1 MTLLGLLRF
10 FKCFGSLGE
19 ISAGVLPIPIEEQAV
34 KPPIQVIVVRDVPP
48 STRSRVEL
56 IDRARNP
63 RSCLPKPSDQ
73 GLVGIGPEIG
83 EEHGEHVVDRA
94 AEWDKATIHI
104 SLPDRQLG
112 VQYQPPDCTPVAQHD
127 AGLWPWSPRIDLRS
141 TVRPA
146 HRQPANS
153 DEPPQEHIERRLHH
167 SHPCRAIAK
176 T

>member
-1 MTLLGLLRF
+1 VTLLGRLRF
-10 FKCFGSLGE
+10 FKRFSSLGE

-56 IDRARNP
+56 IDRAPNP

-94 AEWDKATIHI
+94 AERDEATVHI
-104 SLPDRQLG
+104 SFPNRQLG
-112 VQYQPPDCTPVAQHD
+112 VQYQPPDRTSVAQ
-127 AGLWPWSPRIDLRS
+127 
-141 TVRPA
+141 
-146 HRQPANS
+146 
-153 DEPPQEHIERRLHH
+153 
-167 SHPCRAIAK
+167 
-176 T
+176 